1 VTALAEILRRRIA
14 AEGPI
19 TIADFMTAALLH
31 PEHGYYTGKDPFGAD
46 GDFITAPEIS
56 QMFGE
61 LIGLWCAATW
71 QQMGMPRGITLIELG
86 PGRGTLM
93 ADALRALRM
102 APEFLE
108 HATIHLVEASPAL
121 RAVQKST
128 LSAYDVTW
136 HDGLESLPEGPCLLI
151 ANEFLDALPI
161 RQIVRQDDI
170 WHERLVGHD
179 GDGFVFIL
187 DKAPSPLA
195 TLLPPPIAENTA
207 PRSLIEMAPAVLGVA
222 KTVSDRIARDGGA
235 ALFVDYGHGETSPG
249 ETLQAVRAHQPVD
262 VLDAPGTADVTA
274 HIDFAAFARAAS
286 NASVHGPIEQGDFL
300 MRLGIEARRATLS
313 QGATQQTKTEIDQA
327 FRRLTAPEEMGRL
340 FKVMA
345 LVPKDA
351 PVPAGFETED

>member
-1 VTALAEILRRRIA
+1 MTALSEILRRRIS

-31 PEHGYYTGKDPFGAD
+31 PEHGYYTGKDQFGAD

-71 QQMGMPRGITLIELG
+71 QQMGMPRDISLVELG

-102 APEFLE
+102 APAFLE
-108 HATIHLVEASPAL
+108 HTSIHLVEASPAL
-121 RAVQKST
+121 QAVQKST
-128 LSAYDVTW
+128 LSAYDITW
-136 HDGLESLPEGPCLLI
+136 HDHLESLPESPCLLI

-170 WHERLVGHD
+170 WHERLVSHHGE
-179 GDGFVFIL
+179 GFVFIL

-195 TLLPPPIAENTA
+195 TLLPETISKNAPPQ
-207 PRSLIEMAPAVLGVA
+207 SLIEISPTVLGVA
-222 KTVSDRIARDGGA
+222 KTVSDRIARNGGT
-235 ALFVDYGHGETSPG
+235 ALFIDYGHGVTSPG
-249 ETLQAVRAHQPVD
+249 ETLQAVRAHQSVD
-262 VLDAPGTADVTA
+262 VLDVPGTADVTA

-286 NASVHGPIEQGDFL
+286 NASVHGPVEQGDFL
-300 MRLGIEARRATLS
+300 MRLGIKARRDTLS
-313 QGATQQTKTEIDQA
+313 QEATQQTQTEIDQA
-327 FRRLTAPEEMGRL
+327 FQRLTAPEEMGRL

-345 LVPKDA
+345 LA
-351 PVPAGFETED
+351 PNGAQAPAGFETD

>member
-1 VTALAEILRRRIA
+1 MMALSEILQRRIA

-19 TIADFMTAALLH
+19 TIADFMTSALLH
-31 PEHGYYTGKDPFGAD
+31 PEHGYYTGKDPFGAY

-71 QQMGMPRGITLIELG
+71 QQMGMPRNISLVELG

-93 ADALRALRM
+93 TDALRALRI
-102 APEFLE
+102 APAFLE
-108 HATIHLVEASPAL
+108 HVAIHLVEASPTL
-121 RAVQKST
+121 RAIQKST

-136 HDGLESLPEGPCLLI
+136 HDGLESLPECPCLHI

-161 RQIVRQDDI
+161 RQIVRQDDN
-170 WHERLVGHD
+170 WHERLVSHHGNK
-179 GDGFVFIL
+179 FIFIL

-195 TLLPPPIAENTA
+195 TLLPETIAKNAPPQ
-207 PRSLIEMAPAVLGVA
+207 SLIEISPTVLSVA
-222 KTVSDRIARDGGA
+222 KAVSDRIVRNEGA
-235 ALFVDYGHGETSPG
+235 ALFIDYGHEVTGPG

-262 VLDAPGTADVTA
+262 ILDAPGTADVTA

-286 NASVHGPIEQGDFL
+286 NTSVHGPLEQGDFL
-300 MRLGIEARRATLS
+300 MRLGIEARRKTLS
-313 QGATQQTKTEIDQA
+313 QEATQQTHNEIDQA

-340 FKVMA
+340 FKVIA
-345 LVPKDA
+345 LAPNGA
-351 PVPAGFETED
+351 PVPAGFEAD